1 MSELSHYAGIPKHL
15 KVGCYKFRIEVTEAE
30 DSEADVTFGHMN
42 PINQKIRVRP
52 GMTAQNLADTFIHE
66 VLHAIH
72 WVASLHDGSDEEEF
86 TLMSAHGLCSLW
98 QDNPKQMAW
107 WAKVNDLGMKNG

>member
-1 MSELSHYAGIPKHL
+1 MSDVYEGMPKKL
-15 KVGCYKFRIEVTEAE
+15 KIGCFQFRIEVTDAE
-30 DSEADVTFGHMN
+30 DSESDGEFGHMN
-42 PINQKIRVRP
+42 PINQKIRLRP

-72 WVASLHDGSDEEEF
+72 WHASLHDGSIEEEF
-86 TLMSAHGLCSLW
+86 TLLSAHGLCSLW

-107 WAKVNDLGMKNG
+107 WVNLNALGLKNG